1 MRRKAFTKYFIRV
14 SYRRREEEGF
24 HGNLP
29 VACKCIMGN
38 TDVTTSQTKDGEES
52 VRMNCYAANTRS
64 SSTSSQ
70 CRSVRPK
77 QDDDNDNNKTTKYC
91 HYNRCCLLSS
101 GGQVAL
107 TPTSN
112 NSPRAVPTTT
122 TTATTTSIS
131 TTTPSSTPATA
142 FGSGGG
148 GGGGGGCGGGV
159 PSSSS
164 PSSSPSSP
172 PSTRRRRRRRLCL
185 GRRGGGGPAS
195 DPSLGC
201 HSAEGKKEQVP
212 TSANQCYP
220 KKRSAMVRSR
230 SCCCCQC
237 DIVGFAIQCDQC
249 IEIDLCLQCFSLGA
263 EVGPHRRDHSYRI
276 LSDMI
281 GPFNIQ
287 KPWTLVE
294 ETMLLDAV
302 EQYGFGNWHDVANHV
317 ETRNASAV
325 SIPCCS
331 DFGLDLPSTEE
342 SVSNHKF
349 NNTANNNNESETC
362 SVNHKKVLNNSI
374 KKEEPDC
381 GVVPAEKNHV
391 KRRSLRYV
399 LFRDDFVYDKD
410 AESLISSLS
419 VEIDDEDIDIAFK
432 LSQVD
437 TYRLRLQ
444 EREHR
449 KRLARD
455 YGLFQI
461 NGGNKFKSQY
471 AKKKTTKLDRE
482 FQEKLRVFA
491 KFHTFQEHVQYYESL
506 ARERDLKS
514 RIRELFRFRKNG
526 LMTFAEVLV
535 FKNKKYKRDR
545 RKNNN
550 KRLDSRLQE
559 GGESMASGELNENLD
574 LQGKEP
580 GGKYDIFYLI
590 RRKLAAV
597 FCMKHFLK
605 EITGLSLTAASL
617 INHSIT

>member
-1 MRRKAFTKYFIRV
+1 MRTKAFTKYFIRV
-14 SYRRREEEGF
+14 FYRREKEGF
-24 HGNLP
+24 NGKLP
-29 VACKCIMGN
+29 VVSKCIMGN

-77 QDDDNDNNKTTKYC
+77 QEDDDVDKTTKYC

-101 GGQVAL
+101 GDQVV
-107 TPTSN
+107 TPPTSN

-122 TTATTTSIS
+122 TS
-131 TTTPSSTPATA
+131 TTTQPIPPV
-142 FGSGGG
+142 FG
-148 GGGGGGCGGGV
+148 V
-159 PSSSS
+159 
-164 PSSSPSSP
+164 PSSP
-172 PSTRRRRRRRLCL
+172 PSTRRRRRRRNCL
-185 GRRGGGGPAS
+185 GRGAS
-195 DPSLGC
+195 DPSLCCPSGDR
-201 HSAEGKKEQVP
+201 KKEQIRS
-212 TSANQCYP
+212 TANQCYQ

-287 KPWTLVE
+287 KPWSLVE

-302 EQYGFGNWHDVANHV
+302 EQYGFGNWQDVANHV
-317 ETRNASAV
+317 ETKNASDCQEHYASFYLFGSIGKAV

-331 DFGLDLPSTEE
+331 DFGLDLPTTED
-342 SVSNHKF
+342 SVSNHKM
-349 NNTANNNNESETC
+349 NNATNNDSETC
-362 SVNHKKVLNNSI
+362 TVNHKKVLNNSI
-374 KKEEPDC
+374 KKEESDC
-381 GVVPAEKNHV
+381 GVVPVRKNYV
-391 KRRSLRYV
+391 RRRSLRYV

-461 NGGNKFKSQY
+461 NGNNKFKSQY

-526 LMTFAEVLV
+526 LMTFSEVLV
-535 FKNKKYKRDR
+535 FKNKKYKRDK

-559 GGESMASGELNENLD
+559 GGELMASEELKENLG
-574 LQGKEP
+574 LQEKEP
-580 GGKYDIFYLI
+580 DGKYDIFYLI

-597 FCMKHFLK
+597 FCMTHFLK
-605 EITGLSLTAASL
+605 QISGLSLTTASL
-617 INHSIT
+617 INHSIS

>member
-1 MRRKAFTKYFIRV
+1 MRTKTFTKYFIRV
-14 SYRRREEEGF
+14 FYRREESFNGK
-24 HGNLP
+24 LP
-29 VACKCIMGN
+29 VVSKCIMGN

-77 QDDDNDNNKTTKYC
+77 QDDDNDDDKTTKYC

-101 GGQVAL
+101 GGQVVI

-112 NSPRAVPTTT
+112 NSPRAVPTTIT
-122 TTATTTSIS
+122 TTATTTTTIS
-131 TTTPSSTPATA
+131 TPSTPA
-142 FGSGGG
+142 FG
-148 GGGGGGCGGGV
+148 V
-159 PSSSS
+159 
-164 PSSSPSSP
+164 PSSP
-172 PSTRRRRRRRLCL
+172 PSTRRRRRRLCL
-185 GRRGGGGPAS
+185 GRGGS

-201 HSAEGKKEQVP
+201 HSGESKKEQQIR
-212 TSANQCYP
+212 TSANQCYQ

-263 EVGPHRRDHSYRI
+263 EVGPHRRDHNYRI

-545 RKNNN
+545 RKNTN